1 MTRLPSSCSP
11 VPGYVSDGQLADQA
25 FRCMGFHAA
34 RAYASVAS
42 PNPLPGISSD
52 GRGGGVLNQLAA
64 ILAGSLALVSPLAAE
79 PTSSA
84 RAVGMSITG
93 AFVIFCGAVIPL
105 AGFSPATIQSA
116 RLHREF
122 QISSG
127 CSRNGAIQNA
137 RWYGSEPPPPR
148 APSIDPATRRLIS
161 PIHAAALC
169 IKPRGSLTSTRAAKV
184 DAPKSEWPDFAAMRR
199 LAMQFR
205 GILRSK
211 NASKLA
217 TWLKGAQQ
225 SGLYAMQRFART
237 LRWDMDAV
245 RNAIS
250 ERWSNGQTERQI
262 NRLKTFKRATYGRAG
277 PDLLHA
283 RMLPL

>member
-1 MTRLPSSCSP
+1 MYGIPHRSGVRFSRLTEP
-11 VPGYVSDGQLADQA
+11 VAWHLLRWPRRRSVKPIGRHPRRILGV
-25 FRCMGFHAA
+25 GFAA
-34 RAYASVAS
+34 RCGTHVERSCCRNVDNRSLRHILRCSYS
-42 PNPLPGISSD
+42 I
-52 GRGGGVLNQLAA
+52 GR
-64 ILAGSLALVSPLAAE
+64 ILARNNSKRAATQGVSNLERLLAKW
-79 PTSSA
+79 
-84 RAVGMSITG
+84 
-93 AFVIFCGAVIPL
+93 
-105 AGFSPATIQSA
+105 
-116 RLHREF
+116 
-122 QISSG
+122 
-127 CSRNGAIQNA
+127 RNPK
-137 RWYGSEPPPPR
+137 RKVVRPEPPPPR

-161 PIHAAALC
+161 PIVAAALC

-262 NRLKTFKRATYGRAG
+262 NRLKTFKRAMYGRAG